1 MTNQLT
7 FEGEYEQVP
16 EHLREGLVAYVTDHR
31 YPGGFLEA
39 VLTNDLRKSV
49 DRGDE
54 KSLAGLKYVVMW
66 LFNRAPSGC
75 WGSQEKMGDW
85 LS

>member
-1 MTNQLT
+1 MTNRLD
-7 FEGEYEQVP
+7 FDGEYEQVP
-16 EHLREGLVAYVTDHR
+16 EHLRKGLVAYVEQKR
-31 YPGGFLEA
+31 FPGGFLEA
-39 VLTNDLRKSV
+39 VLTNDLRKAI

-54 KSLAGLKYVVMW
+54 KSLAGLRYIVMW

-75 WGSQEKMGDW
+75 WGSPAKVEEW